1 MYTARIINP
10 DNPTSAHG
18 PQHQKEDSEDPY
30 IRRRAPRARMAVHR
44 ESSRDTFIV
53 HSIVL
58 RAVYCIYT
66 L

>member
-1 MYTARIINP
+1 MYTARIISP
-10 DNPTSAHG
+10 DNPTSTHG

-30 IRRRAPRARMAVHR
+30 IRRRAPRASISVRR

-58 RAVYCIYT
+58 RAVYYIYT